1 MDELDKLAATL
12 ERKAQKARQAQI
24 RYAECVS
31 VDWEARTMTAKGTAD
46 DLEYLDVALG
56 LGAIYTKPAAGAVCL
71 IGIIDGQEVSAF
83 LIAAEKVELVEY
95 AADSVT
101 VNEGK
106 NGGLVKAPA
115 LTTRLNAIEKDL
127 NALKTVFSG
136 WAVVAN
142 DGGGALKTAAAAWAG
157 QQLEMTTQ
165 EGIENGKITH

>member
-1 MDELDKLAATL
+1 
-12 ERKAQKARQAQI
+12 
-24 RYAECVS
+24 
-31 VDWEARTMTAKGTAD
+31 MTAKGTAD

-95 AADSVT
+95 AADRVT

-115 LTTRLNAIEKDL
+115 LTPRLNAIEKDL